1 MKNLQSSERWRKP
14 CKLLRFHIQKKY
26 CEDKIK
32 TFPDKQK
39 STKYVASRP
48 ILQEM
53 PKDTVRLK
61 GKDIRVKPGFT
72 EKNIRKGK

>member
-1 MKNLQSSERWRKP
+1 M
-14 CKLLRFHIQKKY
+14 
-26 CEDKIK
+26 
-32 TFPDKQK
+32 TFPGKQK

-48 ILQEM
+48 VIQEM
-53 PKDTVRLK
+53 PKNTVTLK